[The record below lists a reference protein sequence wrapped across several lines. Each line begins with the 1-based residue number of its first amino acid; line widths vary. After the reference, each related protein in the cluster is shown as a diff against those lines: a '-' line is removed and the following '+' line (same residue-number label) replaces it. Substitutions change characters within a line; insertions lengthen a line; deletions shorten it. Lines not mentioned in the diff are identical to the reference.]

1 MDIINIL
8 KKINLQ
14 GKFGTY
20 MVIGAGNLL
29 SAIGR
34 GAFVNSS
41 TELYSQ
47 LKDRSKD
54 VDAERVVGKGFAGG
68 FYGLFGSIAGVGGK
82 TIKVGN
88 GDLQTEAESM
98 VSVVTGTGQAVA
110 DSIKS
115 KNDKDKKDN
124 KKWKNF

>member
-54 VDAERVVGKGFAGG
+54 VDAERVVGKCFAGG
-68 FYGLFGSIAGVGGK
+68 FYGLFGSLAGAGGK
-82 TIKVGN
+82 TIKVGD
-88 GDLQTEAESM
+88 GDLQTEAE
-98 VSVVTGTGQAVA
+98 VGTNFLTTTGQAIA
-110 DSIKS
+110 DSVES
-115 KNDKDKKDN
+115 KKDKDKKAE
-124 KKWKNF
+124 KQ

>member
-14 GKFGTY
+14 GKFGTG

-29 SAIGR
+29 SVIGR
-34 GAFVNSS
+34 RAFVNSS

-54 VDAERVVGKGFAGG
+54 VDAKRVAGKGFAGG
-68 FYGLFGSIAGVGGK
+68 FYGLFGSLAGAGGK
-82 TIKVGN
+82 TIKVGD
-88 GDLQTEAESM
+88 GDLQTAAE
-98 VSVVTGTGQAVA
+98 AVA
-110 DSIKS
+110 SIFNGIAQAAADSMNSKDS
-115 KNDKDKKDN
+115 KNNKDDKK
-124 KKWKNF
+124 